1 MPIDWMNPP
10 QADPR
15 DVAVLGGFGLSRPP
29 RTIEDRALGFPLS
42 LLSQPPAQQRQQPM
56 GPDMSTDWGLA
67 GMDPFGRPL
76 PSQNPMMQMQVQ
88 QQVAALRNQMQ
99 QQEQMRYGMPGQQDP
114 QVGAMMQELE
124 SRLGGGPQWRDT
136 TGLGGR
142 MSRLPMPQEQQAP
155 QGPQQDPGLLMQ
167 ALQLAARNNSF
178 PDTVPEMLSGQGS
191 AMRNMDGGDGR
202 TAAQHGWPGAT
213 QGRQVLDRNSQIPL
227 SEEPWFDAYVAA
239 GQGGA
244 DLPTIS
250 GGGATES
257 PDMLAR
263 RAAHREARIKN
274 ERAGLLPMEE
284 RRANVRTNAIN
295 KSAARHDRMGISDS
309 APQYDLLRRLQGM
322 EGGDDPMGGVAYLR
336 NRMMGGPQFAGAAFD
351 GAQKSALLDQEQ
363 QGRAATEQAKLMYA
377 AAISVLQDAT
387 ASPQRKQEAWNFVM
401 QNGGGAGGGAA
412 PALPPLTG
420 KTPGEALD
428 NRWTPGVDEDTLRKQ
443 WEYENPGGAWGN
455 PTPLPPGQTQG
466 PRVIQPSLLDILRR
480 LEFPEAG
487 IAF

>member
-1 MPIDWMNPP
+1 MNAMFGDFEPQLPP
-10 QADPR
+10 LPWGP
-15 DVAVLGGFGLSRPP
+15 GG
-29 RTIEDRALGFPLS
+29 
-42 LLSQPPAQQRQQPM
+42 Q
-56 GPDMSTDWGLA
+56 
-67 GMDPFGRPL
+67 
-76 PSQNPMMQMQVQ
+76 PSQNPMMQQQVQ

-99 QQEQMRYGMPGQQDP
+99 QREQMRYGMPGQQDP

-191 AMRNMDGGDGR
+191 AMRDMDGGDGR

-284 RRANVRTNAIN
+284 RRAMVRSNAIA
-295 KSAARHDRMGISDS
+295 KSADRHARMGIPDRE
-309 APQYDLLRRLQGM
+309 PQLDLLNRLQGM
-322 EGGDDPMGGVAYLR
+322 EGGNDPTSRAGFAGNAMVMGQGGALGAMKGRFDAALQEGQNAIESAKTKGAAILAALAGGMVPPQQVPQMIEEYKNITGGQDPSMAAAPQGPSR
-336 NRMMGGPQFAGAAFD
+336 ERPGGPMQNAGQDAGLQALWASKPD
-351 GAQKSALLDQEQ
+351 GWSGEMFIRKARESGYSPNDAIMFMESI
-363 QGRAATEQAKLMYA
+363 GRDNPRAGVVGGMMSRFPNAVGWGATAGSMGLAPPPSILTQMLEDLGLTGNPPPAKLPA
-377 AAISVLQDAT
+377 RFANQL
-387 ASPQRKQEAWNFVM
+387 PQ
-401 QNGGGAGGGAA
+401 
-412 PALPPLTG
+412 
-420 KTPGEALD
+420 
-428 NRWTPGVDEDTLRKQ
+428 
-443 WEYENPGGAWGN
+443 
-455 PTPLPPGQTQG
+455 
-466 PRVIQPSLLDILRR
+466 
-480 LEFPEAG
+480 
-487 IAF
+487 